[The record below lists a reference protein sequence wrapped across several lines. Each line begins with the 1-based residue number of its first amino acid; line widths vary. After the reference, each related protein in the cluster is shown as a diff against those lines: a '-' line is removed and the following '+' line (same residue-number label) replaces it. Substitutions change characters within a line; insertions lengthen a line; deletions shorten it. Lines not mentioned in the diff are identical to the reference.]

1 MTLILFS
8 AILSQQVKRLATW
21 YTFCL
26 SWTISCLS
34 YLLLFFFGE
43 IHSPEPSNVIC
54 ITQAALMYLV
64 PTLTASTTLSLLIH
78 SWYNV
83 HFGLSKPPLESDPH
97 VVLAVSYH

>member
-34 YLLLFFFGE
+34 YLWLFFSGE
-43 IHSPEPSNVIC
+43 IHSPESSNFIC
-54 ITQAALMYLV
+54 ITQAALIYSV
-64 PTLTASTTLSLLIH
+64 PTLTASATLSLLLH

-83 HFGLSKPPLESDPH
+83 HFGLLKPPLESDPR
-97 VVLAVSYH
+97 VVLAVGHH